1 MGGLT
6 HVALFTW
13 KPGTTDRQILDLKDG
28 LAALPGL
35 IPEIKGYRFGSDAGL
50 KEGNVDFAVV
60 ADFESAEAYRAYS
73 GHPAHRDVIERLL
86 TPLLGTR
93 SALQFET

>member
-1 MGGLT
+1 VGGLT

-13 KPGTTDRQILDLKDG
+13 RPGTTDGQVVELKEG

-35 IPEIKGYRFGSDAGL
+35 IPEIQAYRFGSDAGL

-60 ADFESAEAYRAYS
+60 ADFESVDAYRVYAA
-73 GHPAHRDVIERLL
+73 HPAHRDVIDRLL
-86 TPLLGTR
+86 NPIVERR
-93 SALQFET
+93 SAVQFEG

>member
-13 KPGTTDRQILDLKDG
+13 RPGTTDEQIRELKEG

-35 IPEIKGYRFGSDAGL
+35 IPEIQAYRLGSDAGL

-60 ADFESAEAYRAYS
+60 ADFESVDAYRVYAA
-73 GHPAHRDVIERLL
+73 HPAHREVIDRLL
-86 TPLLGTR
+86 TPILGQR
-93 SALQFET
+93 WALQF